1 MKLIGAA
8 VNCGAVF
15 LGSLLGLLFKKGI
28 PERVQ
33 KSLNYALSLCVLY
46 IGIKGSLKG
55 ENTLIAALSLA
66 IGTIIGELIDI
77 DRHLNKFGDFLQKK
91 LSRNTEN
98 SSFGEGFVNA
108 TLFTCVGAMAIVGAI
123 EAGMQGSFSTYY
135 AKALLDCFFV
145 MIMTT
150 TFGIGCFF
158 SGIIVFVYE
167 AILTLGAGFLS
178 SFLSD
183 SMINEMSCVGS
194 VLIIAIAPQHNEGH
208 KNKGC
213 KPAAVGVYAALT
225 VPFYS
230 LTFTFFMLYYM
241 WLYMIFWG
249 NCN

>member
-91 LSRNTEN
+91 LSRNTDN

-194 VLIIAIAPQHNEGH
+194 VLIIAIALNTMKVTKIKVANLLPS
-208 KNKGC
+208 
-213 KPAAVGVYAALT
+213 A
-225 VPFYS
+225 
-230 LTFTFFMLYYM
+230 FMPL
-241 WLYMIFWG
+241 LLCLFIH
-249 NCN
+249 

>member
-123 EAGMQGSFSTYY
+123 ESRYAGQLFNILCKSSARLLFCDDNDYHIRNRLFLLRNYSFCLRSDFD
-135 AKALLDCFFV
+135 ARRR
-145 MIMTT
+145 
-150 TFGIGCFF
+150 
-158 SGIIVFVYE
+158 
-167 AILTLGAGFLS
+167 LS
-178 SFLSD
+178 LVISLRQYDKRDVVRRLRAYNSH
-183 SMINEMSCVGS
+183 SS
-194 VLIIAIAPQHNEGH
+194 QHNEGH

-241 WLYMIFWG
+241 WLYIIFWG

>member
-150 TFGIGCFF
+150 TFGIGCF
-158 SGIIVFVYE
+158 
-167 AILTLGAGFLS
+167 LS
-178 SFLSD
+178 
-183 SMINEMSCVGS
+183 
-194 VLIIAIAPQHNEGH
+194 LIHI
-208 KNKGC
+208 
-213 KPAAVGVYAALT
+213 
-225 VPFYS
+225 
-230 LTFTFFMLYYM
+230 
-241 WLYMIFWG
+241 
-249 NCN
+249 

>member
-8 VNCGAVF
+8 VNCVAVF

-46 IGIKGSLKG
+46 IGIKGSFKG

-108 TLFTCVGAMAIVGAI
+108 TLFTCVG
-123 EAGMQGSFSTYY
+123 
-135 AKALLDCFFV
+135 
-145 MIMTT
+145 
-150 TFGIGCFF
+150 
-158 SGIIVFVYE
+158 
-167 AILTLGAGFLS
+167 
-178 SFLSD
+178 
-183 SMINEMSCVGS
+183 S
-194 VLIIAIAPQHNEGH
+194 VLIIAIALNTMKVTKIKVANLLPS
-208 KNKGC
+208 
-213 KPAAVGVYAALT
+213 A
-225 VPFYS
+225 
-230 LTFTFFMLYYM
+230 FMPL
-241 WLYMIFWG
+241 LLCLFIH
-249 NCN
+249 

>member
-135 AKALLDCFFV
+135 AKALLDCFFDARRR
-145 MIMTT
+145 
-150 TFGIGCFF
+150 F
-158 SGIIVFVYE
+158 SLVISLRQYGKRDVVRRLRTYNSH
-167 AILTLGAGFLS
+167 S
-178 SFLSD
+178 S
-183 SMINEMSCVGS
+183 
-194 VLIIAIAPQHNEGH
+194 QHNEGH

-213 KPAAVGVYAALT
+213 KPAAVGIYAALT

-241 WLYMIFWG
+241 WLYMIFLG
-249 NCN
+249 EL

>member
-28 PERVQ
+28 PEHVQ

-77 DRHLNKFGDFLQKK
+77 DRHLNKFGDFLQKE
-91 LSRNTEN
+91 LSRNAEN

-135 AKALLDCFFV
+135 AKALRDCFFV

-158 SGIIVFVYE
+158 SGIIV
-167 AILTLGAGFLS
+167 LS
-178 SFLSD
+178 TKRF
-183 SMINEMSCVGS
+183 
-194 VLIIAIAPQHNEGH
+194 
-208 KNKGC
+208 
-213 KPAAVGVYAALT
+213 
-225 VPFYS
+225 
-230 LTFTFFMLYYM
+230 
-241 WLYMIFWG
+241 
-249 NCN
+249 